1 MSRRAFRTVLGA
13 AALTVLAGC
22 GTGGGVVPRSAPE
35 PAPQSGFPA
44 DVPQE
49 LRVKEP
55 KDARGIPACD
65 LLTREQ
71 LVELGLDPATAQ
83 PDSRMLAES
92 CLWYYADGST
102 FASVSIS
109 TDPTATKLPGMYRL
123 HHAEAGFEILE
134 IAGHP
139 ALRFDLDPSIQCGL
153 AVGVADF
160 QNLGTDGY
168 FDRRP
173 GPDICAQSRRM
184 AEMVLS
190 NLPPLVE
197 EAR

>member
-1 MSRRAFRTVLGA
+1 VSRLAVRIGLVVA
-13 AALTVLAGC
+13 VLAVLTGC
-22 GTGGGVVPRSAPE
+22 STSDRPPGPDSQPR
-35 PAPQSGFPA
+35 FPG

-49 LRVKEP
+49 LRVADP

-65 LLTREQ
+65 LLTRDQ
-71 LVELGLDPATAQ
+71 LVELGLDPSTAS
-83 PDSRMLAES
+83 PDRRLLGES
-92 CLWYYADGST
+92 CVWYYADGST

-123 HHAEAGFEILE
+123 HHAEPGFEILQ
-134 IAGHP
+134 ITGHP
-139 ALRFDLDPSIQCGL
+139 ALRFDLDPAVQCGL

-168 FDRRP
+168 YDREPR
-173 GPDICAQSRRM
+173 PDICAQSRRM
-184 AEMVLS
+184 AEMILA